1 MCGGGGG
8 GSQAP
13 TETTVTQTNL
23 PEYVQPY
30 FERILKRAEAES
42 LQPLPT
48 YGGQRLAYFSPDELV
63 SGAMTRGFAT
73 SGTPAEFGQAFS
85 NLENVPTN
93 FGQQY
98 FASSRPSEY
107 TAGVTPTNFRPINF
121 EEGVNRFMSPYQQG
135 VIDIAKRE
143 ARRESDIAGGRIE
156 DAASQAGGLGGYREA
171 ILQAERE
178 RGLGQRLSDIQTR
191 GSQAA
196 FDRAVAQ
203 VGAERAADL
212 AASRLDLSGFQI
224 GEQARQRQEQLAQ
237 QAFARDEL
245 ARQQEERMRLAGLE
259 SAGKL
264 GITSAQ
270 ALQDLGKS
278 RQADNLARI
287 AALRNL
293 GAQERALNQ
302 AALDIGYEDFL
313 RQRDFTGRQLGLYS
327 NLLRGV
333 PVSPERTVSTFAQQ
347 PGLFQQLVGAGL
359 SGLGLYRGLS

>member
-107 TAGVTPTNFRPINF
+107 TAGVAPTNFRPINF

-196 FDRAVAQ
+196 YQVA
-203 VGAERAADL
+203 
-212 AASRLDLSGFQI
+212 
-224 GEQARQRQEQLAQ
+224 
-237 QAFARDEL
+237 
-245 ARQQEERMRLAGLE
+245 
-259 SAGKL
+259 
-264 GITSAQ
+264 
-270 ALQDLGKS
+270 
-278 RQADNLARI
+278 
-287 AALRNL
+287 
-293 GAQERALNQ
+293 
-302 AALDIGYEDFL
+302 
-313 RQRDFTGRQLGLYS
+313 
-327 NLLRGV
+327 
-333 PVSPERTVSTFAQQ
+333 
-347 PGLFQQLVGAGL
+347 
-359 SGLGLYRGLS
+359 

>member
-1 MCGGGGG
+1 
-8 GSQAP
+8 
-13 TETTVTQTNL
+13 
-23 PEYVQPY
+23 
-30 FERILKRAEAES
+30 
-42 LQPLPT
+42 
-48 YGGQRLAYFSPDELV
+48 
-63 SGAMTRGFAT
+63 
-73 SGTPAEFGQAFS
+73 
-85 NLENVPTN
+85 
-93 FGQQY
+93 
-98 FASSRPSEY
+98 
-107 TAGVTPTNFRPINF
+107 
-121 EEGVNRFMSPYQQG
+121 
-135 VIDIAKRE
+135 
-143 ARRESDIAGGRIE
+143 
-156 DAASQAGGLGGYREA
+156 
-171 ILQAERE
+171 
-178 RGLGQRLSDIQTR
+178 
-191 GSQAA
+191 
-196 FDRAVAQ
+196 
-203 VGAERAADL
+203 
-212 AASRLDLSGFQI
+212 
-224 GEQARQRQEQLAQ
+224 
-237 QAFARDEL
+237 
-245 ARQQEERMRLAGLE
+245 MRLAGLE